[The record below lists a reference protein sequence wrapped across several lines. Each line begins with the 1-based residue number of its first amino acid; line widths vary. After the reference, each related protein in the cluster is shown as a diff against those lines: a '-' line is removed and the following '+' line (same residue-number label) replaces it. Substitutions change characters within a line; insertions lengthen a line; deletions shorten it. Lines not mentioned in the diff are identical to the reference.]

1 MSTPVTFSIS
11 RQSFLEV
18 GPPSTVASAKIPF
31 TMSTPC
37 FSTSDRASKVANAYR
52 AASRLVSE
60 AIGVHAPVISSWER
74 GHSEP
79 LAGKIPVLADLYGVT
94 ADWILGRESAA
105 QTVMEEAELAL
116 RGAAT
121 ELTEEEMQSVAD
133 FIQFVRRQKRDK
145 GN

>member
-1 MSTPVTFSIS
+1 MPNSFKADLGKRLRGA
-11 RQSFLEV
+11 RQ
-18 GPPSTVASAKIPF
+18 
-31 TMSTPC
+31 
-37 FSTSDRASKVANAYR
+37 
-52 AASRLVSE
+52 AAGLTQEAVSE